1 MINSLLPGF
10 IWGLV
15 SKLCSRNYKNAEIA
29 LQPGVNLLVGPNG
42 QGKTNLVEAIRY
54 LSTLSSH
61 RVAGY
66 LPLIKQ
72 DEPQAAV
79 RAMAS
84 HADRDILIELEL
96 NRDSANKAR
105 VNKSPVP
112 RVRDILGLVNSVT
125 FAPEDLDIVKRDPT
139 NRRAFIDELVV
150 QVWPRFAG
158 VYSDYER
165 VLKQR
170 NTLLKTARQT
180 GAKGSALSTLD
191 AWDQSL
197 VSYGSEIIAAR
208 VDLVER
214 LRPHLFEAYQS
225 IAIANNEP
233 RILVKSSLLGTAIP
247 SGWGD
252 DDDAEDLEY
261 IQTADRT
268 EIEALYSAKLATV
281 RAKEMERGI
290 TLVGPHRDDLVLMLG
305 TLPAKGYA
313 SHGESWSYA
322 LALRLA
328 SIALLRAETRT
339 GDPILILDDVF
350 AELDA
355 GRRARLAGMVAGN
368 EQVLITAAVA
378 EDVPE
383 ELIATVFHVKHGEV
397 SADQSA
403 HAAAEGGASNG

>member
-1 MINSLLPGF
+1 MFIKHLSLASF
-10 IWGLV
+10 
-15 SKLCSRNYKNAEIA
+15 RNYKNAEIA

-105 VNKSPVP
+105 VHKSPVP

-233 RILVKSSLLGTAIP
+233 RILVKSSLLGTTIP

-281 RAKEMERGI
+281 RNKELERGI

-328 SIALLRAETRT
+328 SIALLSAETRT

-383 ELIATVFHVKHGEV
+383 ELIATVFHVKNGEV
-397 SADQSA
+397 SADQDA
-403 HAAAEGGASNG
+403 HANAEGGATNG

>member
-1 MINSLLPGF
+1 MFIKHLSLASF
-10 IWGLV
+10 
-15 SKLCSRNYKNAEIA
+15 RNYKNAEIA
-29 LQPGVNLLVGPNG
+29 LQRGVNLLVGPNG

-281 RAKEMERGI
+281 RNKELERGI

-313 SHGESWSYA
+313 SHGETWSYA

-397 SADQSA
+397 SADQDA
-403 HAAAEGGASNG
+403 HAAAEDGATNG

>member
-1 MINSLLPGF
+1 MFIKHLSLASF
-10 IWGLV
+10 
-15 SKLCSRNYKNAEIA
+15 RNYKNAEIA

-158 VYSDYER
+158 VYSDFER

-281 RAKEMERGI
+281 RNKELERGI

-397 SADQSA
+397 SADQDA
-403 HAAAEGGASNG
+403 HAAAEDGASNG

>member
-1 MINSLLPGF
+1 MFIKHLSLAHF
-10 IWGLV
+10 
-15 SKLCSRNYKNAEIA
+15 RNYETAEVE
-29 LQPGVNLLVGPNG
+29 LQKGVNLFVGPNG
-42 QGKTNLVEAIRY
+42 QGKTNLAEAIRY

-66 LPLIKQ
+66 LPMIKQ
-72 DEPQAAV
+72 GSGQAV
-79 RAMAS
+79 IRALAS
-84 HADRDILIELEL
+84 HDDRDVLLELEL
-96 NRDSANKAR
+96 NRDNPNKAR
-105 VNKSPVP
+105 INKSPAQK
-112 RVRDILGLVNSVT
+112 VRDILGYVNSVT
-125 FAPEDLDIVKRDPT
+125 FAPEDLDIVKRDPS

-158 VYSDYER
+158 VYADYER

-180 GAKGSALSTLD
+180 GAKGSSLSTLD

-208 VDLVER
+208 VDLIER
-214 LRPHLFEAYQS
+214 LRPHLFSAYQS

-233 RILVKSSLLGTAIP
+233 KILIKSSLLSATIA
-247 SGWGD
+247 SYLDDEESSEFAEAEFLNTGD
-252 DDDAEDLEY
+252 RA
-261 IQTADRT
+261 
-268 EIEALYSAKLATV
+268 EIEELFRLKLQSV
-281 RAKEMERGI
+281 RNKELERGL
-290 TLVGPHRDDLVLMLG
+290 TLVGPQRDDLVLLLG
-305 TLPAKGYA
+305 SLPAKGYA

-328 SIALLRAETRT
+328 SIALLRAETRS

-355 GRRARLAGMVAGN
+355 GRRERLAQMVKEN

-378 EDVPE
+378 EDIPKD
-383 ELIATVFHVKHGEV
+383 LIATVFHVKSGVVNRGE
-397 SADQSA
+397 
-403 HAAAEGGASNG
+403 

>member
-1 MINSLLPGF
+1 MFIKHLSLASF
-10 IWGLV
+10 
-15 SKLCSRNYKNAEIA
+15 RNYKSAEIS

-84 HADRDILIELEL
+84 HADRDILVELEL

-158 VYSDYER
+158 VYSDYDR

-233 RILVKSSLLGTAIP
+233 RILVKSSLLGTSIP

-252 DDDAEDLEY
+252 DDDSEDLEY

-268 EIEALYSAKLATV
+268 EIETLYSAKLATV
-281 RAKEMERGI
+281 RSKELERGI

-383 ELIATVFHVKHGEV
+383 ELIATVFHVKQGEV
-397 SADQSA
+397 S
-403 HAAAEGGASNG
+403 HG

>member
-1 MINSLLPGF
+1 VFIKHLSLASF
-10 IWGLV
+10 
-15 SKLCSRNYKNAEIA
+15 RNYKNAEIA
-29 LQPGVNLLVGPNG
+29 LQQGVNLLVGPNG

-66 LPLIKQ
+66 LPLIRQ
-72 DEPQAAV
+72 DEKQAAV

-96 NRDSANKAR
+96 NRESPNKAR

-158 VYSDYER
+158 VYSDYDR

-197 VSYGSEIIAAR
+197 VAYGSEIIAAR

-252 DDDAEDLEY
+252 EDDAEDLEY
-261 IQTADRT
+261 IQTADRA
-268 EIEALYSAKLATV
+268 EIEALYSEKLAAV
-281 RAKEMERGI
+281 RKKELERGI
-290 TLVGPHRDDLVLMLG
+290 TVVGPHRDDLVLMLG

-378 EDVPE
+378 EDVPG
-383 ELIATVFHVKHGEV
+383 ELVATVFHVKHGEV
-397 SADQSA
+397 S
-403 HAAAEGGASNG
+403 NG

>member
-1 MINSLLPGF
+1 MYIKHLSLAQF
-10 IWGLV
+10 
-15 SKLCSRNYKNAEIA
+15 RNYKSAE
-29 LQPGVNLLVGPNG
+29 LSLSQGVNLLVGPNG

-66 LPLIKQ
+66 LPLIQ
-72 DEPQAAV
+72 QNQSQAV
-79 RAMAS
+79 IRAMAS
-84 HADRDILIELEL
+84 FDERDVLIELEL

-105 VNKSPVP
+105 INKSPAP
-112 RVRDILGLVNSVT
+112 KVRDILGFVNSVT
-125 FAPEDLDIVKRDPT
+125 FAPEDLDIVKRDPS
-139 NRRAFIDELVV
+139 NRRAFIDELVI

-180 GAKGSALSTLD
+180 GTKGSALSTLD
-191 AWDQSL
+191 AWDASL

-208 VDLVER
+208 LDLIER

-233 RILVKSSLLGTAIP
+233 RILVKSSLLGAAIVQFDED
-247 SGWGD
+247 S
-252 DDDAEDLEY
+252 EDLEY
-261 IQTADRT
+261 INTSDRAEIT
-268 EIEALYSAKLATV
+268 ELYSKKLSFV
-281 RAKEMERGI
+281 RPKELERGI

-305 TLPAKGYA
+305 DLPAKGYA

-328 SIALLRAETRT
+328 SIALLRAETRS

-350 AELDA
+350 AELDS
-355 GRRARLAGMVAGN
+355 GRRERLAGMVANN

-378 EDVPE
+378 EDIPKA
-383 ELIATVFHVKHGEV
+383 LQATVFNVISGTV
-397 SADQSA
+397 T
-403 HAAAEGGASNG
+403 GG

>member
-1 MINSLLPGF
+1 MFIKHLSLANF
-10 IWGLV
+10 
-15 SKLCSRNYKNAEIA
+15 RNYATAEIE
-29 LQPGVNLLVGPNG
+29 LKPGVNLLVGPNG

-66 LPLIKQ
+66 QPLIRQ
-72 DEPQAAV
+72 DQGQAIV
-79 RAMAS
+79 RALAS
-84 HADRDILIELEL
+84 YEERDVLVELEL
-96 NRDSANKAR
+96 NRDSPNKAR
-105 VNKSPVP
+105 VNKSPAQK
-112 RVRDILGLVNSVT
+112 VRDILGFVNSVT
-125 FAPEDLDIVKRDPT
+125 FAPEDLDIVKRDPS

-158 VYSDYER
+158 VYADFER

-197 VSYGSEIIAAR
+197 VSYGSEIVAAR
-208 VDLVER
+208 IDLIDR
-214 LRPHLFEAYQS
+214 LRPHLFAAYQS

-233 RILVKSSLLGTAIP
+233 RILVKSSLMGDAVP
-247 SGWGD
+247 SGWSSNAD
-252 DDDAEDLEY
+252 DEDDGLEY
-261 IQTADRT
+261 IETGDRAA
-268 EIEALYSAKLATV
+268 IEEMYRTKLAAV
-281 RAKEMERGI
+281 RPKEMERGI

-305 TLPAKGYA
+305 SLPAKGYA

-328 SIALLRAETRT
+328 SIALLRAETRS
-339 GDPILILDDVF
+339 GDPVLILDDVF

-355 GRRARLAGMVAGN
+355 GRRERLAELVLEN

-378 EDVPE
+378 EDIPE
-383 ELIATVFHVKHGEV
+383 KLISTVFNV
-397 SADQSA
+397 SAGKV
-403 HAAAEGGASNG
+403 AAAGAGPLEGASEGEAR

>member
-1 MINSLLPGF
+1 MFIKHLSLASF
-10 IWGLV
+10 
-15 SKLCSRNYKNAEIA
+15 RNYKNAEIA

-84 HADRDILIELEL
+84 HEDRDILVELEL

-112 RVRDILGLVNSVT
+112 RVRDILGIVNSVT

-158 VYSDYER
+158 VYSDYDR

-252 DDDAEDLEY
+252 DDDSEDLEY

-397 SADQSA
+397 SAD
-403 HAAAEGGASNG
+403 AEGGASNG

>member
-1 MINSLLPGF
+1 MFIKHLSLANF
-10 IWGLV
+10 
-15 SKLCSRNYKNAEIA
+15 RNYATAEIE
-29 LQPGVNLLVGPNG
+29 LKPGVNLLVGPNG

-66 LPLIKQ
+66 QPLIRQ
-72 DEPQAAV
+72 DQGQAIV
-79 RAMAS
+79 RALAS
-84 HADRDILIELEL
+84 YEERDVLVELEL
-96 NRDSANKAR
+96 NRDSPNKAR
-105 VNKSPVP
+105 VNKSPAQK
-112 RVRDILGLVNSVT
+112 VRDILGFVNSVT
-125 FAPEDLDIVKRDPT
+125 FAPEDLDIVKRDPS

-158 VYSDYER
+158 VYADFER

-197 VSYGSEIIAAR
+197 VSYGSEIVAAR
-208 VDLVER
+208 IDLIDR
-214 LRPHLFEAYQS
+214 LRPHLFAAYQS

-233 RILVKSSLLGTAIP
+233 RILVKSSLMGDAVP
-247 SGWGD
+247 SGWSSNAD
-252 DDDAEDLEY
+252 DEDDGLEY
-261 IQTADRT
+261 IETGDRVA
-268 EIEALYSAKLATV
+268 IEDMYRTKLAAV
-281 RAKEMERGI
+281 RPKEMERGI

-305 TLPAKGYA
+305 SLPAKGYA

-328 SIALLRAETRT
+328 SIALLRAETRS
-339 GDPILILDDVF
+339 GDPVLILDDVF

-355 GRRARLAGMVAGN
+355 GRRERLAEMVLEN

-378 EDVPE
+378 EDIPE
-383 ELIATVFHVKHGEV
+383 KLISTVFNV
-397 SADQSA
+397 SAGTV
-403 HAAAEGGASNG
+403 AAAGAGPLAGASEGEAR

>member
-1 MINSLLPGF
+1 MFIKHLSLAHF
-10 IWGLV
+10 
-15 SKLCSRNYKNAEIA
+15 RNYENAEVE
-29 LQPGVNLLVGPNG
+29 LQKGVNLFVGPNG

-66 LPLIKQ
+66 IPMIKQ
-72 DEPQAAV
+72 GAGQGVV
-79 RAMAS
+79 RALAS
-84 HADRDILIELEL
+84 HEDRDVLLELEL
-96 NRDSANKAR
+96 NRDNPNKAR
-105 VNKSPVP
+105 INKSPAQK
-112 RVRDILGLVNSVT
+112 VRDVLGYVNSVI
-125 FAPEDLDIVKRDPT
+125 FAPEDLDIIKRDPS

-158 VYSDYER
+158 VYSDYDR

-197 VSYGSEIIAAR
+197 VAYGSEIIAAR
-208 VDLVER
+208 VDLIDR
-214 LRPHLFEAYQS
+214 LRPHLFAAYQS

-233 RILVKSSLLGTAIP
+233 KILIKSSLLSATVAHYLDSEEESNELIEAEFLNT
-247 SGWGD
+247 GD
-252 DDDAEDLEY
+252 
-261 IQTADRT
+261 RS
-268 EIEALYSAKLATV
+268 EIEELFRLKLQSV
-281 RAKEMERGI
+281 RNKELERGL
-290 TLVGPHRDDLVLMLG
+290 TLVGPQRDDLVLLLG

-328 SIALLRAETRT
+328 SIALLRAETRS

-355 GRRARLAGMVAGN
+355 GRRERLASMVKEN

-378 EDVPE
+378 EDIPKDLV
-383 ELIATVFHVKHGEV
+383 ATVFHVKAGEV
-397 SADQSA
+397 TG
-403 HAAAEGGASNG
+403 E

>member
-1 MINSLLPGF
+1 M
-10 IWGLV
+10 
-15 SKLCSRNYKNAEIA
+15 KC
-29 LQPGVNLLVGPNG
+29 
-42 QGKTNLVEAIRY
+42 
-54 LSTLSSH
+54 
-61 RVAGY
+61 
-66 LPLIKQ
+66 
-72 DEPQAAV
+72 
-79 RAMAS
+79 
-84 HADRDILIELEL
+84 
-96 NRDSANKAR
+96 
-105 VNKSPVP
+105 
-112 RVRDILGLVNSVT
+112 
-125 FAPEDLDIVKRDPT
+125 
-139 NRRAFIDELVV
+139 
-150 QVWPRFAG
+150 
-158 VYSDYER
+158 
-165 VLKQR
+165 
-170 NTLLKTARQT
+170 
-180 GAKGSALSTLD
+180 
-191 AWDQSL
+191 
-197 VSYGSEIIAAR
+197 
-208 VDLVER
+208 
-214 LRPHLFEAYQS
+214 
-225 IAIANNEP
+225 
-233 RILVKSSLLGTAIP
+233 SLLGTAIP

-252 DDDAEDLEY
+252 DDDADDLEY

-281 RAKEMERGI
+281 RVKELERGI

-397 SADQSA
+397 SGTESQDNS
-403 HAAAEGGASNG
+403 GSRVNNG